1 MARRAGASGGALAA
15 AVTAA
20 GGFGFLA
27 AGQFVHNRYPGKEPM
42 SYGAGYDGAQSLEN
56 ELRTAQSALRPQSSI
71 SIPVGVGYLG
81 WQLEKRD
88 SPAVG
93 LLSMALEAHVKA
105 VWFAFGSDLGR
116 WVEFVRNHDRKADSG
131 HKTLVFAQIS
141 TAEEAQQAISE
152 WQVDVLVA
160 QGL

>member
-1 MARRAGASGGALAA
+1 
-15 AVTAA
+15 
-20 GGFGFLA
+20 
-27 AGQFVHNRYPGKEPM
+27 M
-42 SYGAGYDGAQSLEN
+42 SYGAGYDDAQHLKN
-56 ELRTAQSALRPQSSI
+56 QLRTAQSALGPHSPI

-81 WQLEKRD
+81 WQLEKHD
-88 SPAVG
+88 SPAVE

-116 WVEFVRNHDRKADSG
+116 WVEFVRNHDRNVDNG
-131 HKTLVFAQIS
+131 HRTLVFAQIS

-152 WQVDVLVA
+152 WQVDALVA